1 MSRLTKRIVDRLT
14 AEGPNRGFA
23 WDSELPGFG
32 AIAYPT
38 GRKSYVIQYRTASGR
53 TRRLAL
59 GAHGVLTPDQARRL
73 AMEKLAAVRM
83 GKDPADE
90 RRAQRNAP
98 SIAELAERYIE
109 EHLPKKKP
117 RSAREDRRILIRYV
131 LPVLGERRV
140 ADVTSAEVG
149 KLHASLRRA
158 PIMANRV
165 LALLGTLFTL
175 AERWEWRPQG
185 SNPARAVEWF
195 RETRRERFLSDTEL
209 ARLGDALST
218 LEAEDVVR
226 PTAAAALRLLL
237 LTGARRDEVLRLRWR
252 EVDLERGCFR
262 LEDSKTGAKVI
273 PLSQQARALIAS
285 LPRDGEW
292 VFPSPHVDDASLH
305 DLRKPWRRVLERA
318 GLSRLR
324 LHDLRHTHASVAAA
338 AGISLQA
345 IGTILG
351 HRSTSTTAKY
361 AHLVADPVRAAADRV
376 GDRLS
381 AALAGR
387 SQELSAPLRG
397 NLG

>member
-1 MSRLTKRIVDRLT
+1 VDRLT
-14 AEGPNRGFA
+14 ADGPNRGFA
-23 WDSELPGFG
+23 WDSELLGFG

-38 GRKSYVIQYRTASGR
+38 GRKSYVIQYRTAGGR
-53 TRRLAL
+53 SRRLAL
-59 GAHGVLTPDQARRL
+59 GAHGVLTADQARRL
-73 AMEKLAAVRM
+73 AMEKLGAVRM

-90 RRAQRNAP
+90 RRALRDAP
-98 SIAELAERYIE
+98 TVVELAERYIE

-131 LPVLGERRV
+131 LPVLGNRRV
-140 ADVTSAEVG
+140 ADVTSAELG
-149 KLHASLRRA
+149 KLHASLRRT

-175 AERWEWRPQG
+175 AERWEWRSQG

-195 RETRRERFLSDTEL
+195 RETRRERFLADTEL
-209 ARLGDALST
+209 ARLGDALAA
-218 LEAEDVVR
+218 LEAEDIVR

-237 LTGARRDEVLRLRWR
+237 LTGARRGEVLRLRWR
-252 EVDLERGCFR
+252 EVDLERGYLR

-273 PLSQQARALIAS
+273 PLSQQARALIGS
-285 LPRDGEW
+285 LARDGEW
-292 VFPSPHVDDASLH
+292 VFPSPHVDGASLR

-345 IGTILG
+345 IGSILG

-361 AHLVADPVRAAADRV
+361 AHLVADPVRVAADRV

-381 AALAGR
+381 AALEGR
-387 SQELSAPLRG
+387 TQESAVPLRHLEG
-397 NLG
+397 AR